1 MSISPCSTP
10 ERRRLSVTYL
20 LGTRLVTVEALY
32 LGMKPRLITE
42 GNGSALLQA
51 PPESEWLRTDTVVS
65 LDEWA

>member
-1 MSISPCSTP
+1 M
-10 ERRRLSVTYL
+10 E
-20 LGTRLVTVEALY
+20 
-32 LGMKPRLITE
+32 PRLITE